1 MRPWKTNI
9 PWYPLVSLLKP
20 SIVFQQ
26 LVERHRREPVDIDAG
41 VQQMISRLDAR
52 PEVHICVGVD
62 VSVDHI

>member
-1 MRPWKTNI
+1 M
-9 PWYPLVSLLKP
+9 SLLKIL
-20 SIVFQQ
+20 IVFQQ

-41 VQQMISRLDAR
+41 VQQMISRLNAR